1 MPRTREQDRE
11 YQREYRKRKA
21 ADSHLNS
28 VPAERSEAGVASTV
42 ADLVQAELKALP
54 QSVTLQA
61 SVAAALAMARV
72 LDDPAAVPQHPAAAG
87 QLRQI
92 MAEIRAAKMPEQ
104 KSKLAMIRGGRSA

>member
-1 MPRTREQDRE
+1 MTRTREQDRE
-11 YQREYRKRKA
+11 YQRARRQRKA
-21 ADSHLNS
+21 AETHLNA
-28 VPAERSEAGVASTV
+28 VPTEQPAATV
-42 ADLVQAELKALP
+42 ADLVRAELKALP

-92 MAEIRAAKMPEQ
+92 MAEIRSAKMPEQ